1 MEELQD
7 AIEDA
12 QYVNAIATQEDGPKP
27 VLSWEVPTEEQ
38 LAEWDAKIRKE
49 ALPDGPYP
57 FTLDWCLQSAI
68 GFFLFSAFLK
78 DNYNDYARINFVE
91 DVQRWKKLRGAK
103 RVEKAKAISM
113 SYLEPLGINEVTGT
127 KEKPMKI
134 EIDEWD
140 LKKEVTNL
148 YMTTDEFQA
157 LYSSTIDESEDKIN
171 AIGLKGAVVDE
182 IISIVK
188 SCTVDKSHRTSR
200 HMSTDSQSDREEKR
214 RSMQLLRQ
222 SWNDAHLTNWG
233 LSESLF
239 GKAETIIVENLKR
252 QYWRSFLAS
261 ENYSKMRNFLWFQ
274 DRPVTPDD
282 FFTMR
287 VLGRGGFGS
296 VIGKLGVVM
305 AGLPYLFATW
315 FLT

>member
-1 MEELQD
+1 M
-7 AIEDA
+7 
-12 QYVNAIATQEDGPKP
+12 
-27 VLSWEVPTEEQ
+27 
-38 LAEWDAKIRKE
+38 
-49 ALPDGPYP
+49 
-57 FTLDWCLQSAI
+57 QSAI

-103 RVEKAKAISM
+103 RVEKAKAISK

-127 KEKPMKI
+127 KEKPMKV

-157 LYSSTIDESEDKIN
+157 LYSSTIDKSEDKIN

-222 SWNDAHLTNWG
+222 SWNCLLYTSPSPRD
-233 LSESLF
+233 S
-239 GKAETIIVENLKR
+239 
-252 QYWRSFLAS
+252 
-261 ENYSKMRNFLWFQ
+261 
-274 DRPVTPDD
+274 
-282 FFTMR
+282 
-287 VLGRGGFGS
+287 
-296 VIGKLGVVM
+296 
-305 AGLPYLFATW
+305 
-315 FLT
+315 